1 MYHVLQKQYRR
12 FVDVVSSAIFTLH
25 FISAVHVCPTLPSE
39 KWREKFKLIIRVQ
52 IVLAVIIMIV
62 MTVTA
67 TVIAFSL
74 LFLALLTYMPDEI
87 FEKNDDI
94 YDNGNDRNNNDN
106 VTIVIIVI

>member
-1 MYHVLQKQYRR
+1 MYHVLQKQCRR
-12 FVDVVSSAIFTLH
+12 FVDVVFSAIFTLH

-39 KWREKFKLIIRVQ
+39 KWREKFKLIRVQ

-87 FEKNDDI
+87 FEKMMI
-94 YDNGNDRNNNDN
+94 FMIM
-106 VTIVIIVI
+106 VMIIITMIM